1 MFGFETVLFLVATRC
16 QANMVVGGRCRRVPW
31 LLKMPLMSSLAD

>member
-1 MFGFETVLFLVATRC
+1 MLALETVMFLVATRC
-16 QANMVVGGRCRRVPW
+16 QANMVMGCRCRKVPW